1 MTENEKWNAVI
12 SNSTDADGLFYYA
25 VKSTGIFC
33 RPSCKSKEPVRENVM
48 FFDCREDAIAA
59 GFRPCK
65 RCRPEL
71 VEYQPLADIAK
82 QAKNVIDQYYSEK
95 QQLTD
100 ELQKLGISKRRM
112 AQIFK
117 QQYGISPTEYV
128 NSLRIQIAK
137 EQLQQSALPII
148 EIAYSL
154 GFESLSA
161 FFTFFRK
168 NTGAAPR
175 EYRNYQGNPSL
186 LANTFYGV
194 YDTTFGQITITCSD
208 SAIVAVQFGNQ
219 MRSGSKEQRTE
230 LTDKTASELI
240 EYFSGRR
247 KSFDIPLAPQGTQF
261 QRNVWD
267 ALCQIPYGETRT
279 YKEIAKAIGKANASR
294 AVGMANNKNTILLL
308 IPCHR
313 VIGSNG
319 SLVGYAGGID
329 TKEKLLQLEQNNKFT
344 EE

>member
-12 SNSTDADGLFYYA
+12 SNNADGDGLFYYA

-33 RPSCKSKEPVRENVM
+33 RPSCKSKELLRENVM
-48 FFDCREDAIAA
+48 FFDCREDAVAA

-71 VEYQPLADIAK
+71 VDYQPLTDIAK
-82 QAKNVIDQYYSEK
+82 QAKNVIEEYHSQK
-95 QQLTD
+95 QQLAD
-100 ELQKLGISKRRM
+100 ELQKLGVSNRRI

-117 QQYGISPTEYV
+117 QEYGVSTTEYT
-128 NSLRIQIAK
+128 NSIRIQIAK
-137 EQLQQSALPII
+137 EQLQLLTLPII
-148 EIAYSL
+148 DIAYSL

-168 NTGAAPR
+168 NTGITPR
-175 EYRNYQGNPSL
+175 EYRNHKGKSWFLSNS
-186 LANTFYGV
+186 FYGV
-194 YDTTFGQITITCSD
+194 YDTTFGQITIACNG
-208 SAIVAVQFGNQ
+208 SAIVAVQFGSQ
-219 MRSGSKEQRTE
+219 MLFGGKEQRTE
-230 LTDKTASELI
+230 LTDKTAFELN

-267 ALCQIPYGETRT
+267 ALCQIPYGEVQT
-279 YKEIAKAIGKANASR
+279 YKEIAKAIGKPNSSR
-294 AVGMANNKNTILLL
+294 AVGMANNKNPILLL

-319 SLVGYAGGID
+319 SLVGYVGGID
-329 TKEKLLQLEQNNKFT
+329 KKVKLLQLEQNNKFT